1 MAVRPKSAC
10 SSRGSVTSYL
20 HWSYQTRFHPPLS
33 TGANKP
39 RKHLSCKS
47 HCFFSCLLG
56 MFPSCLSASPLLY
69 EVSTRH
75 FLPLHI
81 PCLPAAGQASL
92 QLTKSQNGSSST
104 TLHIHPCMTHQQTR
118 RTSRMLGWWALLW
131 APSRALRI
139 WVERGQKSKRCPL
152 KIAKSN
158 HAILELPRWMKHA
171 KCFQAYLKYRGKRHS
186 YLQSLGKKWFENAT
200 ACCCNAS

>member
-1 MAVRPKSAC
+1 MTITYADGYLTSGFKVLLCSHQILNCKGKPQDMAVRPKSAC

-118 RTSRMLGWWALLW
+118 RTSRMLG
-131 APSRALRI
+131 
-139 WVERGQKSKRCPL
+139 
-152 KIAKSN
+152 
-158 HAILELPRWMKHA
+158 
-171 KCFQAYLKYRGKRHS
+171 
-186 YLQSLGKKWFENAT
+186 
-200 ACCCNAS
+200 